1 MPVRIAALLTGLL
14 VFSACTL
21 TSDEDLQGVFDD
33 VPPRVLG
40 VFPPDGWE
48 EVPTDVEIRIQFS
61 EPVEPTSIHRGSVS
75 LISGSDMAEGRF
87 EVSADGLVVFTPL
100 QPLISGVVYRLVI
113 TAWVTDLYGNP
124 LESWVET
131 TFKTI
136 H

>member
-1 MPVRIAALLTGLL
+1 MPVRIAALLAGLHF
-14 VFSACTL
+14 FSACTL
-21 TSDEDLQGVFDD
+21 TSDEDLLGTFDD
-33 VPPRVLG
+33 VPPRVLE

-48 EVPTDVEIRIQFS
+48 EVPAGVEIRIRFS
-61 EPVEPTSIHRGSVS
+61 EPVEPTSIHRGSIT
-75 LISGSDMAEGRF
+75 LISGNDLAEGRF
-87 EVSADGLVVFTPL
+87 EVAEALVVFSPL

-124 LESWVET
+124 LESGVAT

>member
-1 MPVRIAALLTGLL
+1 MALLLAGIIWAG
-14 VFSACTL
+14 ACTL
-21 TSDEDLQGVFDD
+21 TSDEDLLGTFDD
-33 VPPRVLG
+33 TPPRVLE

-48 EVPTDVEIRIQFS
+48 EVPTSVEIRIRFS
-61 EPVEPTSIHRGSVS
+61 EPVEPTSVHRGSIT
-75 LISGSDMAEGRF
+75 LISGGDLAEGRF

-124 LESWVET
+124 LESGVET
-131 TFKTI
+131 TFKTL